1 MLAFC
6 DNTNEALTGT
16 LRAGNAGSNTAAA
29 DHLTVGDAALRQISD
44 DYRYRYPIGIRSDGA
59 GSSQAL
65 LAHIGGLEE
74 TLVAMP
80 LTYASWCQY
89 FDHGIP
95 GVEHAAV
102 AGLFSVEAVA
112 TAAFLHAWVAAA
124 AAAGVEPLADLGEGF
139 AQCAS

>member
-1 MLAFC
+1 MANDQQVSASSGDWVSARLDTRDATTVEGVLYLRYVPALA
-6 DNTNEALTGT
+6 
-16 LRAGNAGSNTAAA
+16 S
-29 DHLTVGDAALRQISD
+29 
-44 DYRYRYPIGIRSDGA
+44 
-59 GSSQAL
+59 
-65 LAHIGGLEE
+65 
-74 TLVAMP
+74 MP